1 MYKVLIV
8 DDEQLA
14 RKLLEGYVAKIPN
27 LQLVAQCKNPLE
39 AMSVMENEEID
50 LILLDIQ
57 MPELTGIEFIKT
69 LHNKPEII
77 LTTAYSEYALD
88 SYELEVT
95 DYLLK
100 PFSFE
105 RFLKAVSKA
114 TDQIDLKRKGG
125 EIIHEDDEQGYLS
138 VKADHRI
145 YKIRY
150 KDIIYIEGLREY
162 VTFNT
167 HRQKVIALE
176 SLKRL
181 EEKLPSKH
189 FARIH
194 KSFIVNTDEVDAIYG
209 NMVEIGR
216 KQLPIGKSYK
226 EEVVKKIFP
235 EHK

>member
-1 MYKVLIV
+1 MYKTLIV

-14 RKLLEGYVAKIPN
+14 RKLLEGYVSKVPN
-27 LQLVAQCKNPLE
+27 LELVAQCKNPLE
-39 AMSVMENEEID
+39 ALKVMEEQDID
-50 LILLDIQ
+50 IILLDIQ
-57 MPELTGIEFIKT
+57 MPELTGTEFIKT
-69 LHNKPEII
+69 LTDKPEII
-77 LTTAYSEYALD
+77 LTTAYSDYAID
-88 SYELEVT
+88 AYELEVT

-105 RFLKAVSKA
+105 RFVKAINKA
-114 TDQIDLKRKGG
+114 TEQIDLKKKSG
-125 EIIHEDDEQGYLS
+125 EIIHENDEEGYLS

-189 FARIH
+189 FQRIH

-226 EEVVKKIFP
+226 ELVVKKIFP
-235 EHK
+235 EA

>member
-1 MYKVLIV
+1 
-8 DDEQLA
+8 
-14 RKLLEGYVAKIPN
+14 
-27 LQLVAQCKNPLE
+27 
-39 AMSVMENEEID
+39 
-50 LILLDIQ
+50 
-57 MPELTGIEFIKT
+57 MPELTGTEFIKT
-69 LHNKPEII
+69 MVEKPEII
-77 LTTAYSEYALD
+77 LTTAYSDYAVD
-88 SYELEVT
+88 GYELDIC

-105 RFLKAVSKA
+105 RFLKAINKA
-114 TDQIDLKRKGG
+114 TEQIELKKASG
-125 EIIHEDDEQGYLS
+125 EIIYPNEEEGYLS

-145 YKIRY
+145 YKLRY

-176 SLKRL
+176 SLKKL

-194 KSFIVNTDEVDAIYG
+194 KSYIVNTDEVDAIYG
-209 NMVEIGR
+209 NLVEIGR

-226 EEVVKKIFP
+226 EAVVKKIFP
-235 EHK
+235 EL

>member
-1 MYKVLIV
+1 MYKTLIV

-14 RKLLEGYVAKIPN
+14 RKLLEGFVAKIPN
-27 LQLVAQCKNPLE
+27 LELVGMCKNPLE
-39 AMSVMENEEID
+39 AMEIMEKEEID
-50 LILLDIQ
+50 ILLLDIQ
-57 MPELTGIEFIKT
+57 MPELTGTEFIKT
-69 LHNKPEII
+69 MTTRPEII

-100 PFSFE
+100 PFAFE
-105 RFLKAVSKA
+105 RFVKAINKA
-114 TDQIDLKRKGG
+114 IEQIDLKSKSG
-125 EIIHEDDEQGYLS
+125 EIIHENSTEGYLS

-145 YKIRY
+145 YKIRF

-176 SLKRL
+176 SLKKL
-181 EEKLPSKH
+181 EEKLPSSS

-226 EEVVKKIFP
+226 EAVVKKIFP
-235 EHK
+235 EEK